1 MRTRFDGALRRGG
14 CLALALGCVAG
25 LVACSNSNGDGS
37 QVVASVGGHEIT
49 ETQVN
54 TALERQN
61 GIKPDQ
67 IEAAR
72 RRVIS
77 GLVEQELVL
86 EKAHDLKIDRDQ
98 RVILNMEAMK
108 REVVASAYVSRIAEG
123 ASKPSEEDVQAY
135 YDDNPALFSQR
146 RIYSFE
152 ELGITAS
159 PDQAK
164 AMQAEL
170 AQMKSAADITNYL
183 KSKQI
188 PVKATQ
194 STSAAE
200 NLPMQLLKRVA
211 SLKPGQGLIV
221 SAPGGFHI
229 LLLVAAQDSPLTEDQ
244 ARPTITAY
252 LLTQNKRQAV
262 EKELASL
269 HAGAKVDY
277 FGKYAD
283 MAASAASS
291 AGGTAPAAGASQ
303 AAQAGAASAVLA
315 ANSK

>member
-1 MRTRFDGALRRGG
+1 MRTRFDSALRRGG
-14 CLALALGCVAG
+14 CLALALGCAAG
-25 LVACSNSNGDGS
+25 LVACGNSSGDGS

-67 IEAAR
+67 VEAAR
-72 RRVIS
+72 RRVIA

-86 EKAHDLKIDRDQ
+86 EKARDLKIDRDQ

-108 REVVASAYVSRIAEG
+108 REVVASAYVTRIAEG
-123 ASKPSEEDVQAY
+123 ASKPSDKEVQAY
-135 YDDNPALFSQR
+135 YDNNPALFGQR
-146 RIYSFE
+146 RIYSFQ
-152 ELGITAS
+152 ELAITAS
-159 PDQAK
+159 ADQAK

-170 AQMKSAADITNYL
+170 TQMKSAADITNYL
-183 KSKQI
+183 KTNQI
-188 PVKATQ
+188 PVKAAQ
-194 STSAAE
+194 STVAAE
-200 NLPMQLLKRVA
+200 NMPMQLLQRVS

-221 SAPGGFHI
+221 SAPGGFHV
-229 LLLVAAQDSPLTEDQ
+229 LLLVAAQDSPLTAEQ
-244 ARPTITAY
+244 ARPTITTY

-269 HAGAKVDY
+269 HAGAKVAY

-291 AGGTAPAAGASQ
+291 PHAATPTAEASQ
-303 AAQAGAASAVLA
+303 AAPAILSAD
-315 ANSK
+315 SK